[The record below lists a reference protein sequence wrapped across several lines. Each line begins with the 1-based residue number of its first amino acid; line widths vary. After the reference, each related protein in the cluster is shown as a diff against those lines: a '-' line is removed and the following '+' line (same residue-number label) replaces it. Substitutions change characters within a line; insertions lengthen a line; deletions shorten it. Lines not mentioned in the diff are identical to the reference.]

1 MLYYYEPI
9 NNVDNIINRISNN
22 LSIFNPSEKILSII
36 KAYLFHEI
44 KYILYEL
51 IEHIPIEL
59 FFNNYAFRN
68 DYKINEDKKSENNLS
83 SLFFSKI
90 EEKYPTN
97 ELSSYISLGINNIDI
112 SDIIKKSKINYTIKI
127 LNRLYIKNINSIETK
142 FIFGYFW
149 IYRPYLNY
157 FEKIERKY
165 NYHIFK
171 TIYFNYKYLLEYI
184 NNEENEICLKNI
196 NLFINDNY
204 FENIIKL
211 FNIFKEKIDVMESED
226 FLLYSTQLSLNIFLN
241 KQEFLCKIENYCC
254 GTLIKLI
261 ACLINLYKYCNNFNE
276 SYSQIKNIKFFSIF
290 NAVNIIY
297 IPHLQNSSEIL
308 KLYSTQNICLIHK
321 KSILLNNKKTLKI
334 IYDNMLGIFDSTFLN
349 IIIDY
354 KTCFEL
360 LKVYIEEKI
369 DILKNLLFEYSEIK
383 NSFIQPIIYDFKS
396 YFKNNDYIVKRDYII
411 KDLAFEESAFHLFN
425 KDNNITNSIF
435 SVLHYIKETCF
446 EEYEKLKWN
455 KEKKYFCYYLN
466 LIFETYSIII
476 NNNIWN
482 LNIKKFNYYDYNG
495 ILLND
500 IQLFYNK
507 FPIISVLLLK
517 IFSFKFLHYRKEKLL
532 NNIQIF
538 LSYKK
543 DTISYKHFNLFIKI
557 LNNLINYEYPSN
569 FNKKF
574 FQLNLFII
582 ISNLSFI
589 ENLIKKNITNLKYF
603 YFKDEFIQFKNL
615 KNNFYFYNFQN
626 NRVVLFKIMC
636 KSFNI
641 LPFFLD
647 NKEIND
653 NNIWENKVIKDTIE
667 YKLLYNNIN
676 NKKEI
681 FELFWEIINKYPIFE
696 NENLVQNIENTKI
709 LNTKNNEIL
718 KRLNLID
725 NENDDEEYYY
735 ENEDNII

>member
-1 MLYYYEPI
+1 MNFSFSNNNLLYYYEPI

-90 EEKYPTN
+90 EEKYSTN

-171 TIYFNYKYLLEYI
+171 TIYFNYKYLLECI
-184 NNEENEICLKNI
+184 NNQENEICLKNI

-297 IPHLQNSSEIL
+297 IPHLQNSIEIL
-308 KLYSTQNICLIHK
+308 ILY
-321 KSILLNNKKTLKI
+321 
-334 IYDNMLGIFDSTFLN
+334 
-349 IIIDY
+349 
-354 KTCFEL
+354 
-360 LKVYIEEKI
+360 
-369 DILKNLLFEYSEIK
+369 
-383 NSFIQPIIYDFKS
+383 
-396 YFKNNDYIVKRDYII
+396 
-411 KDLAFEESAFHLFN
+411 
-425 KDNNITNSIF
+425 
-435 SVLHYIKETCF
+435 
-446 EEYEKLKWN
+446 
-455 KEKKYFCYYLN
+455 
-466 LIFETYSIII
+466 
-476 NNNIWN
+476 
-482 LNIKKFNYYDYNG
+482 
-495 ILLND
+495 
-500 IQLFYNK
+500 
-507 FPIISVLLLK
+507 
-517 IFSFKFLHYRKEKLL
+517 
-532 NNIQIF
+532 
-538 LSYKK
+538 
-543 DTISYKHFNLFIKI
+543 
-557 LNNLINYEYPSN
+557 
-569 FNKKF
+569 
-574 FQLNLFII
+574 
-582 ISNLSFI
+582 
-589 ENLIKKNITNLKYF
+589 
-603 YFKDEFIQFKNL
+603 
-615 KNNFYFYNFQN
+615 
-626 NRVVLFKIMC
+626 
-636 KSFNI
+636 
-641 LPFFLD
+641 
-647 NKEIND
+647 
-653 NNIWENKVIKDTIE
+653 
-667 YKLLYNNIN
+667 
-676 NKKEI
+676 
-681 FELFWEIINKYPIFE
+681 
-696 NENLVQNIENTKI
+696 
-709 LNTKNNEIL
+709 
-718 KRLNLID
+718 
-725 NENDDEEYYY
+725 
-735 ENEDNII
+735 